1 MIRLI
6 AAGLALLGLAAACG
20 GNTEEAAPPATTAPY
35 TGAADAPA
43 AKPFPAPVHGE
54 PKQTKVLVTVVDGDT
69 HRRVKGARVVIGKRA
84 GYANTRGLASVKI
97 KRRAALPVRVS
108 KPGYGQK
115 VVRMPFKRKR
125 EVTVRLYRDASAVD
139 DVRRQQPAHA
149 GARRTSRCGRRS
161 RSSGRAGSARSS
173 SSPPSSPTASPTSP
187 TTRATSTRCG

>member
-20 GNTEEAAPPATTAPY
+20 GNSEEAAPPATTAPY

-43 AKPFPAPVHGE
+43 AKPFPAPVSGE

-84 GYANTRGLASVKI
+84 DYANTRGLASVKI

-108 KPGYGQK
+108 KPGYAAEG
-115 VVRMPFKRKR
+115 R
-125 EVTVRLYRDASAVD
+125 
-139 DVRRQQPAHA
+139 AHA
-149 GARRTSRCGRRS
+149 LQAQ
-161 RSSGRAGSARSS
+161 A
-173 SSPPSSPTASPTSP
+173 
-187 TTRATSTRCG
+187 